1 MRKQKSD
8 RNLELINN
16 LSEIGIEDKELLMN
30 LSFVSALMEKD
41 KQTKLKAI
49 QKILILSNSLNT
61 NLASMLQN
69 NGIEIKGIDKT
80 GNNIYDLEKV
90 ANKDII
96 SNINPKDILNMVV
109 EFASNIGFFDSQVEL
124 EGLLEKYRTDL
135 QIQSNPDEKIM
146 KYGASDNSY
155 QYLTSHM
162 TPGETYANLA
172 YLFNKLAH
180 IFDNAQSSKSSS
192 FPIGKRTFDFKR
204 VFMSAKNYAIHQM
217 IGEKAKGEDIK
228 LGLIKDVT
236 LSQENK
242 YSEGIYIAL
251 PHYLQPILLHVS
263 KGEISEE
270 ERRICTDK
278 NEFTY
283 DFFSTTEN
291 SATFPLKLT
300 PEKEKA
306 LKNLY
311 ENDYKRRSGNQ
322 PGHVRKLRWLFEDN
336 IPKRIVKSK
345 GSQKRSSNTRRLS
358 SQKVS
363 LEEIYNKNKK
373 FLKDISSDIG
383 INLPEYVQ
391 EKLLH
396 RASYS
401 FEKFY
406 KKIQTVLEKNN
417 RNMPH
422 DDLEILAKKIFIDMR
437 ITKPI
442 SALVTKGINSEELVG
457 AIDDSALTCSDTINF
472 IQEKSNE
479 FSNFTNF
486 KAKLKENLQ
495 QRKSLNETRIQMKRL
510 LQELENVDNEITKVA
525 KELTNLVERKNELKV
540 EMDEL
545 EKRLNEQKGR

>member
-30 LSFVSALMEKD
+30 LSFISALMEKD
-41 KQTKLKAI
+41 KQTKLKTI
-49 QKILILSNSLNT
+49 QKILILSKSLNT
-61 NLASMLQN
+61 SLSSILQN
-69 NGIEIKGIDKT
+69 IGIETKGLDKT

-90 ANKDII
+90 VDKDII

-109 EFASNIGFFDSQVEL
+109 EFASNIGFFDSLVEL

-135 QIQSNPDEKIM
+135 QIQSNPDEKTM
-146 KYGASDNSY
+146 KYGARDNLY

-180 IFDNAQSSKSSS
+180 IFDNAQGSKSSS
-192 FPIGKRTFDFKR
+192 FPIGKRTFDFKKI
-204 VFMSAKNYAIHQM
+204 FMSAKDYSIHSV

-228 LGLIKDVT
+228 IGLYNDAT
-236 LSQENK
+236 LSHDNK

-251 PHYLQPILLHVS
+251 PHYLQPILLHVP

-278 NEFTY
+278 NEFTH
-283 DFFSTTEN
+283 DFFSTIEN

-300 PEKEKA
+300 PEKENA

-311 ENDYKRRSGNQ
+311 ENDYKRRTGKQ

-336 IPKRIVKSK
+336 IPKPIVKSK

-363 LEEIYNKNKK
+363 LEEIYNKNKR
-373 FLKDISSDIG
+373 FLQDISSNIG
-383 INLPEYVQ
+383 VNLPEYVE

-406 KKIQTVLEKNN
+406 IKILTVLEKNN
-417 RNMPH
+417 RNMLH

-442 SALVTKGINSEELVG
+442 SALVAKGINSEELLE

-472 IQEKSNE
+472 IQEEANE
-479 FSNFTNF
+479 FSDFTNF

-495 QRKSLNETRIQMKRL
+495 QRKSLNETRIEMKRL
-510 LQELENVDNEITKVA
+510 LQELENVDDEITKVA

-540 EMDEL
+540 EIDEL
-545 EKRLNEQKGR
+545 EKRLKGQKDR